1 MCNDIRDEMYGE
13 QQLTSAFRMARRGIP
28 VVRLD
33 RYSKHPTTRGWQT
46 TATTDD
52 TVIGKWDTP
61 FNYAEV
67 LPDGLLVV
75 DVDDIEAGEAFQ
87 RQHGELPEHTWI
99 KRTPGLKR
107 GQPGLHF
114 YYRLPDGVK
123 TKTRQL
129 GGVDILAPGS
139 MVIGVASMQRHENVT
154 GIYQWLR
161 GHNPRDHSKP
171 VEAPAWLVE
180 LVRDEAQAQRKEG
193 PSVEE
198 LQISDELKQRIRE
211 GKPTGKRSNALWG
224 VIRAMVK
231 AGHTDDE
238 IIGVLMD
245 ERNGLSEKP
254 REKGEA
260 WLRPQIDKAR
270 KEPDENPPDEKPKPE
285 KRLPRIVTLDE
296 VMRMEIRPPQMVVDG
311 LLPEGVALFAG
322 KHKAGKSLWALQL
335 AIDVASGQAAF
346 GEFPVEQ
353 GEVLCLSL
361 EDPPWMFKDRLS
373 RLIEGGP
380 RPGEAFHAIHPDE
393 RFGALNYGDW
403 LKLIESWLKNYPNAR
418 LVVVDTL
425 AKVRDPITGRDWFGE
440 DYRAMDRL
448 RPLLRP
454 RLAIIVVSHLRK
466 QEPVGGDWT
475 DKIAGSTGLQAAS
488 DNIYTLERNRSES
501 QGALHMTGR
510 GIAEESRG
518 WQFDYPRWRPLGLD
532 EELSD
537 IRQDILKAVRKADH
551 MLTPME
557 ISEKAGRN
565 HNTVKVRVREMA
577 EAGQLCSD
585 GQGRYGAP
593 LTTSLSP
600 PP

>member
-1 MCNDIRDEMYGE
+1 MTHNQVSIYPDGRLEMDAIE
-13 QQLTSAFRMARRGIP
+13 KQLTSAFRMARRGIP
-28 VVRLD
+28 VLRLD
-33 RYSKHPTTRGWQT
+33 RYSKHPTTHGWQK
-46 TATTDD
+46 TATTDA
-52 TVIGKWDTP
+52 TVIFKWDTP

-75 DVDDIEAGEAFQ
+75 DVDDIEAGDAFQ

-107 GQPGLHF
+107 GQRGLHL
-114 YYRLPDGVK
+114 YYRLPDGVQA
-123 TKTRQL
+123 KTRQL
-129 GGVDILAPGS
+129 GGVDILASGS
-139 MVIGVASMQRHENVT
+139 TVIGVASMQQHENVT

-171 VEAPAWLVE
+171 AEAPAWLVE

-198 LQISDELKQRIRE
+198 LRISDELKRRIRK
-211 GKPTGKRSNALWG
+211 GKPIGERSNALWG

-238 IIGVLMD
+238 IIDVFMD

-260 WLRPQIDKAR
+260 WLRSEIDRAR
-270 KEPDENPPDEKPKPE
+270 NKPDENPPDEKPKPE

-311 LLPEGVALFAG
+311 LLPEGVTLFTG

-361 EDPPWMFKDRLS
+361 EDPPLMFKDRLS

-380 RPGEAFHAIHPDE
+380 RPGKAFHTIHPDE
-393 RFGALNYGDW
+393 RFGALNYRDW
-403 LKLIESWLKNYPNAR
+403 IKLIESWLKNRPNAR
-418 LVVVDTL
+418 LVTVDTL
-425 AKVRDPITGRDWFGE
+425 AKVRDPITGKDWFGE
-440 DYRAMDRL
+440 DYRTMDSW

-454 RLAIIVVSHLRK
+454 GLSIVVASHLRK

-475 DKIAGSTGLQAAS
+475 DKIAGSTGLQAAA
-488 DNIYTLERNRSES
+488 DNIYMLERNRNEL
-501 QGALHMTGR
+501 QGALDMTGR
-510 GIAEESRG
+510 AIAEESRG
-518 WQFDYPRWRPLGLD
+518 WQFDYPRWRPLGPD

-537 IRQDILKAVRKADH
+537 TRQKIVEVLREAEH
-551 MLTPME
+551 PLTPKE
-557 ISEKAGRN
+557 ISEKTRLN
-565 HNTVKVRVREMA
+565 HSTIKVRVRDMVA
-577 EAGQLCSD
+577 AGQLASD
-585 GQGRYGAP
+585 GKGYYRLP
-593 LTTSLSP
+593 
-600 PP
+600 